1 MFSNLK
7 QFIIIILL
15 IWLTAGVFS
24 IVWNLYDDR
33 REYELL
39 ALKAARTFLVQ
50 IKYMRSW
57 NAGHHGVYVPV
68 SKDTWP
74 NPWLIDPKRDVHTV
88 DGLKLTKINP
98 AYMLRQLSEL
108 TSKNNTATFHITSL
122 KPVRAENKPYP
133 WEKPW
138 LEQFRNGQLT
148 EASGFFQEK
157 NGTSFRYMAPMVME
171 QECLQCHEKQGYA
184 LGNIRGGI
192 SITLPMPMPAINWF
206 MVMSHLLAMAAGS
219 ALILFFGRR
228 MAVQRSQ
235 LLLLNND
242 LRNEIKERKEIQQ
255 QLQVAR
261 DSLEERVNERTR
273 ELSRANRELNR
284 KIHERSKLEQVLT
297 MIYDEFYQLFNSAP
311 DGMLVIDDQFHI
323 LRVNRALCRLIRQD
337 SNAVIGRKCY
347 KILNCSTC
355 RTGDCPLTR
364 ILEGEKRV
372 ELETVKQAA
381 AGALPCIVTSTRFRE
396 PDGSLL
402 GVIQVVKD
410 ISSRKKIEDALQES
424 NRALE
429 EFAHVIS
436 HDLQEPLMLI
446 QAFSQRLQKK
456 AAAVLPDGCDC
467 YLDQING
474 SAERMQTLV
483 RGLLQEA
490 SLNKTAAFT
499 EVDLNE
505 ILTVVL
511 DDLALRIEKTAA
523 VVHVE
528 RLPMISADPLAMRQ
542 LFQNLLS
549 NSIKYRQQEKRPD
562 IHIRVQ
568 TLSGGGSG
576 DSIQIT
582 VTDNGIG
589 FANRDREKIF
599 ELFERQTASA
609 CTTRGTGIGL
619 AICRKIVQQHHGSV
633 TGKGEPGR
641 GAVFTVI
648 LPVCQPA
655 GNQG

>member
-7 QFIIIILL
+7 QFILIILL
-15 IWLTAGVFS
+15 IWLTAGAFS

-33 REYELL
+33 REYEML
-39 ALKAARTFLVQ
+39 ALEAARTFLVQ

-68 SKDTWP
+68 SKETRP
-74 NPWLIDPKRDVHTV
+74 NPWLVDPRRDVHTV
-88 DGLKLTKINP
+88 DGLHLTKINP

-122 KPVRAENKPYP
+122 KPVRAENKAYP
-133 WEKPW
+133 WERPW
-138 LEQFRNGQLT
+138 LEQFQNNTLT

-157 NGTSFRYMAPMVME
+157 DGSSFRYMAPMTMRS
-171 QECLQCHEKQGYA
+171 ECLQCHAQQGYS
-184 LGNIRGGI
+184 LGDIRGGI
-192 SITLPMPMPAINWF
+192 SITLPMPLPTTNWF
-206 MVMSHLLAMAAGS
+206 MVTSHLLAMAAG
-219 ALILFFGRR
+219 ALLILFFGRR
-228 MAVQRSQ
+228 LQAQRYQ
-235 LLLLNND
+235 LLQLNND
-242 LRNEIKERKEIQQ
+242 LRSEIRERREA
-255 QLQVAR
+255 QLQLQAAR
-261 DSLEERVNERTR
+261 DSLESRVNERTL
-273 ELSRANRELNR
+273 ELSQANRELNR

-297 MIYDEFYQLFNSAP
+297 MIYDEFYQLFNFAP
-311 DGMLVIDDQFHI
+311 DGMLVIDGQFHI
-323 LRVNRALCRLIRQD
+323 LRVNRALCRLISQD

-347 KILNCSTC
+347 NILHCTACS
-355 RTGDCPLTR
+355 TGDCPLTR
-364 ILEGEKRV
+364 IIEGEELV
-372 ELETVKQAA
+372 ELETVKQTA
-381 AGALPCIVTSTRFRE
+381 AGILPCIVTSTRFRE

-436 HDLQEPLMLI
+436 HDLQEPIMLI
-446 QAFSQRLQKK
+446 QAFSQRLQNK
-456 AAAVLPDGCDC
+456 AAAVLPAGCDR
-467 YLDQING
+467 YLEQING

-490 SLNKTAAFT
+490 SLNKTESFA

-505 ILTVVL
+505 IMTAVL
-511 DDLALRIEKTAA
+511 DDLALRIEETGAGF
-523 VVHVE
+523 HID
-528 RLPMISADPLAMRQ
+528 RLPVISADPLAMRQ

-549 NSIKYRQQEKRPD
+549 NSIKFRCKERQPEIQ
-562 IHIRVQ
+562 IRVHPPEEEN
-568 TLSGGGSG
+568 SNV
-576 DSIQIT
+576 IQIT

-589 FANRDREKIF
+589 FANKDREKIF
-599 ELFERQTASA
+599 ERFERQAASA

-619 AICRKIVQQHHGSV
+619 AICRKIVQQHHGSIS
-633 TGKGEPGR
+633 GDGRPGR

-648 LPVCQPA
+648 LPVCQPV
-655 GNQG
+655 GQEG